1 MSEENEMD
9 YARIGALLAPFGI
22 EPTEAQLAQI
32 QAYIRLLLHWNLSL
46 NLTSVRDP
54 EGIVQRH
61 FGESMFLTKV
71 LPVENCRLADIGSG
85 AGFPGMAIK
94 LICPTIRLTLIE
106 SNQKRRAFLAEV
118 VRGLNFEGVEIVA
131 KRFEDLRTQGWS
143 LDVLTARAIGEIP
156 KVLKWAKNSV
166 ASAGHIALWLGGQD
180 AIKVSRTAGW
190 DWGQPIQIPESQ
202 QRFILIGAPSE
213 GKPER
218 SSA

>member
-190 DWGQPIQIPESQ
+190 DWGQPIRIPESRR
-202 QRFILIGAPSE
+202 RFILIGSPSE